1 MRGDNK
7 NGIMRDTYQ
16 FSALRS
22 NSTNVSVREKPW
34 NDVRRK
40 VKDLVERVRE
50 WILIRLSRSVRSI
63 DRSMEIAD
71 GEENMARIRKEG
83 RKEGRKDDWKLKR
96 RLGGRPRARD
106 VGRRPGVEKSLRR
119 SGRPAGMKSTPCISA
134 GES

>member
-16 FSALRS
+16 FSVLRS

-63 DRSMEIAD
+63 GRSMEIAD

-83 RKEGRKDDWKLKR
+83 RKEGRKESDWKLKR

-119 SGRPAGMKSTPCISA
+119 SGRPV
-134 GES
+134 